1 MHCVAGEELLVFAQS
16 FFPQEREREKY
27 LYTIIVER
35 GRDPLAGL
43 ENGFQALK
51 KTELSGKSRE
61 VKRGQGA
68 IARLES

>member
-51 KTELSGKSRE
+51 KLSCQAKAER
-61 VKRGQGA
+61 
-68 IARLES
+68 